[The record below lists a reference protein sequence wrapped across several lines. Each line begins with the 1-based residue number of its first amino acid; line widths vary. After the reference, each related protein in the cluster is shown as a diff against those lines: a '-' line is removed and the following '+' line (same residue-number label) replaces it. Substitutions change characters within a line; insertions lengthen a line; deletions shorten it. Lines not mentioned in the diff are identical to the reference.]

1 VLLFLPLWPDFVGAQ
16 FLLFPARTAVIRA
29 TVPAMVMGISVREG
43 ELTTPGTPLVSMRNL
58 DIESRSAEAQE
69 KLREASAQ
77 ETKAVLRYTDIA
89 AAQQERQRQATDEQL
104 AGARVAQLSIASP
117 ISGVVTT
124 AHVEDLVGRSVDEG
138 DLLMQVEDTSE
149 LKAQV
154 YIPEFAM
161 HDVQAGQSV
170 KLLVQGQFRPISGM
184 LSSLSATSATLPEGL
199 LAREQLQ
206 GINLPRYFVAT
217 VWIRNV
223 AQSQP
228 GARSLLLPGATGTA
242 KVLVARRSVA
252 GFCWRFGRDLV
263 ERKVW

>member
-1 VLLFLPLWPDFVGAQ
+1 
-16 FLLFPARTAVIRA
+16 
-29 TVPAMVMGISVREG
+29 
-43 ELTTPGTPLVSMRNL
+43 
-58 DIESRSAEAQE
+58 
-69 KLREASAQ
+69 
-77 ETKAVLRYTDIA
+77 VLRYTDIA